1 MSLMDIRSG
10 VLAEMSSNKS
20 DRSMSPSTLSEE
32 GRRGLIARQHRAL
45 YGNEGAA
52 GGVAPQGG
60 YSEDGN
66 AQRDSSSGVP
76 TLSARGIRGD
86 FPRGMDSVG
95 MGQSCTQKGP
105 NDNSTQDTSNA

>member
-52 GGVAPQGG
+52 GGVAPPGG
-60 YSEDGN
+60 YSEDGK
-66 AQRDSSSGVP
+66 APRDSSSGVP
-76 TLSARGIRGD
+76 TSSAGGIRGES
-86 FPRGMDSVG
+86 PRGMG
-95 MGQSCTQKGP
+95 PLCMGPSGSPKG
-105 NDNSTQDTSNA
+105 T